1 LASLF
6 GLHHRITATSPQS
19 HAKDFT
25 MHFSRLKRLTHL
37 TRSAAL
43 TGSFIAAVAAVP
55 GPLPAQ
61 TLPAFASQI
70 DARAIAVIS
79 DGDFRAS
86 TYRDNRLADAS
97 ADFRDVLTILQPG
110 AAPKASPRAEVAV
123 TNSVTG
129 PPEVFAL
136 SPDGRFAYVA
146 ARLGQRTA
154 ASTVTRDLAPGTRV
168 TAIDLSDPTRP
179 RVASTAEAG
188 PMIESVRVS
197 PDGRHL
203 VVTANS
209 ADQALVQ
216 IIPVSGGQLGAVQS
230 FALGELGI
238 KPTAGQA
245 RGGINATYAEWH
257 PSGRAIAV
265 NLNTRGEIAFF
276 QVSAGTDGRMTLR
289 PWGAPVAV
297 GPDPFTGRFTPDG
310 GHYVSANWG
319 RDFNAKDLAGRLPAQ
334 PSGLSLIKLASK
346 LTSPGAAGVE
356 GAAARHD
363 VVASVA
369 SYRSS
374 EGLAISRDGRHI
386 ATVNMRETALAPDH
400 PRYTK
405 EASIS
410 YFNFDPVRS
419 TLTKVGDYP
428 FEGVLPEGGTF
439 DASGKHFLATVFEY
453 AGSDRQGGGIE
464 VWRVGDARRPGLTH
478 LGRIAVPHGAHHVEI
493 VR

>member
-1 LASLF
+1 MTSS
-6 GLHHRITATSPQS
+6 RMTAAT
-19 HAKDFT
+19 A
-25 MHFSRLKRLTHL
+25 LW
-37 TRSAAL
+37 AAL
-43 TGSFIAAVAAVP
+43 TTASAPV
-55 GPLPAQ
+55 PAQ
-61 TLPAFASQI
+61 TLPDFARQI

-86 TYRDNRLADAS
+86 TYRDNRLAEPS
-97 ADFRDVLTILQPG
+97 ANFRDVLTILQPG
-110 AAPKASPRAEVAV
+110 KDSKTSRRAEVAV
-123 TNSVTG
+123 SNSVTS

-146 ARLGQRTA
+146 ERLGQRTP
-154 ASTVTRDLAPGTRV
+154 ASTLTRDLAPGTRV
-168 TAIDLSDPTRP
+168 TAIELSDAAQP
-179 RVASTAEAG
+179 RVTSTVEAG
-188 PMIESVRVS
+188 PMLESIRIS
-197 PDGRHL
+197 PDGQAL
-203 VVTANS
+203 VLTANS
-209 ADQALVQ
+209 QEQSLVQ

-230 FALGELGI
+230 FALTDLGI
-238 KPTAGQA
+238 MPGEGQP

-265 NLNTRGEIAFF
+265 NLNTRGQIAFF
-276 QVSAGTDGRMTLR
+276 RISAATDGRRTLQ

-319 RDFNAKDLAGRLPAQ
+319 RDFAAKDLAGRLPTQ
-334 PSGLSLIKLASK
+334 PSGLSLIKLARQ
-346 LTSPGAAGVE
+346 GAA

-369 SYRSS
+369 SDRSS

-386 ATVNMRETALAPDH
+386 ATVNMRETALAPEH
-400 PRYTK
+400 PRYTRT
-405 EASIS
+405 ASIS
-410 YFNFDPVRS
+410 YFNFDAARS

-453 AGSDRQGGGIE
+453 AGNEGAGGGIE
-464 VWRVGDARRPGLTH
+464 VWRVGDAGRAGLTH